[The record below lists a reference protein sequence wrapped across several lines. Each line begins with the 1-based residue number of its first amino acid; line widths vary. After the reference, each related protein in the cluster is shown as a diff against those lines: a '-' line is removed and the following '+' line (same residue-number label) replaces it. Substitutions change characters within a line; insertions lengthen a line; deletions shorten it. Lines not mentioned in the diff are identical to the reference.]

1 MKNGKKAKEREQ
13 YRVFTTREY
22 GEERTFWVRIGTA
35 FKGEKSIQVLLDAL
49 PLSGKLVIL
58 LENGEDEDDQEAEL
72 TLSKR
77 RR

>member
-22 GEERTFWVRIGTA
+22 GEEQTFWVRIGTA

-49 PLSGKLVIL
+49 PLNGKLVIL